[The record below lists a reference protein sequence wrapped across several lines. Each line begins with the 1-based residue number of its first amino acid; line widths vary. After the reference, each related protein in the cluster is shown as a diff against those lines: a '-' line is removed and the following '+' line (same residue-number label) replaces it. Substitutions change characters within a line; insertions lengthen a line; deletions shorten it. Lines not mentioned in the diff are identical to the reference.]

1 MSPSD
6 HRPARSW
13 ISSDRAVPR
22 LLVRPLREFMD
33 TEVAGGVVLLAA
45 ALIALVWAN
54 SPLGDT
60 YESLWST
67 KVTIGVGDWALVEDL
82 RHWVNDGLMA
92 VFFFVV
98 GLEIKREIVKGELS
112 TAKAAAMPVIA
123 ALGGMV
129 VPAALYLVLTPG
141 GAAGHGWGIPMATD
155 IAFALGVLALCGPR
169 IPSSL
174 RVFLLSLAIVDD
186 VGAIVVIALVYTPDL
201 DVAFIAVAAAG
212 LLAVVA
218 LRAVRVWWIPVYVVI
233 GTAIW
238 FATLRSGVHA
248 TIAGVI
254 LGLLTPVRALNPDAM
269 QDLLIEEDDLADGQL
284 SAAEARRARWRAQ
297 ASVSVAERI
306 AHELHP
312 WTSFVV
318 VPLFAL
324 ANAGV
329 ELSADSLRT
338 AASSPVTRGVLVG
351 LVVGKIIGITGFAW
365 GGERLGVAALP
376 AGVGWLQMTGVAAV
390 AGIGFTVSIFIAG
403 LAFEDGSLVEEAKMG
418 ILAAS
423 VLATAIGATVLRVG
437 RRERRPVQPGDPRT
451 RAGEA

>member
-1 MSPSD
+1 MTPPD
-6 HRPARSW
+6 HRSARSW

-22 LLVRPLREFMD
+22 LLVRPLREFLD
-33 TEVAGGVVLLAA
+33 TEIAGGIVLLVA

-60 YESLWST
+60 YESLWRT
-67 KVTIGVGDWALVEDL
+67 KVTIGVGEWALVEDL

-123 ALGGMV
+123 AVGGMI
-129 VPAALYLVLTPG
+129 VPAALYLVLSP
-141 GAAGHGWGIPMATD
+141 AGVAGQGWGIPMATD
-155 IAFALGVLALCGPR
+155 IAFAFGVLALCGPR

-186 VGAIVVIALVYTPDL
+186 IGAIVVIALVYTPEL
-201 DVAFIAVAAAG
+201 EVTFIAVAAAG

-218 LRAVRVWWIPVYVVI
+218 LRAVRVWWVPVYVVI

-254 LGLLTPVRALNPDAM
+254 LGLLTPVRALNPNAM
-269 QDLLIEEDDLADGQL
+269 QDLLIEEEDLADGQL

-306 AHELHP
+306 AHDLHP

-329 ELSADSLRT
+329 ELSADSLRA
-338 AASSPVTRGVLVG
+338 AASSPVTIGVLVG
-351 LVVGKIIGITGFAW
+351 LVAGKIVGITGFAW
-365 GGERLGVAALP
+365 GAERLGVAAFP
-376 AGVGWLQMTGVAAV
+376 TGVGWLQMTGVAAV

-423 VLATAIGATVLRVG
+423 VLATAIGATVLRVS
-437 RRERRPVQPGDPRT
+437 RRARSPVQPGDPSR
-451 RAGEA
+451 RGGEA

>member
-1 MSPSD
+1 MSTPN

-22 LLVRPLREFMD
+22 LLVRPLREFLD

-45 ALIALVWAN
+45 ALIALFWAN

-67 KVTIGVGDWALVEDL
+67 RVTIGVGDWAQVEDL

-98 GLEIKREIVKGELS
+98 GLEVKREIVKGELS

-123 ALGGMV
+123 AAGGMV
-129 VPAALYLVLTPG
+129 VPAALYLVLTPAG
-141 GAAGHGWGIPMATD
+141 VAGHGWGIPMATD

-186 VGAIVVIALVYTPDL
+186 VGAIVVIALVYTPEL
-201 DVAFIAVAAAG
+201 DVAFVAVAVAG
-212 LLAVVA
+212 LLAVVV
-218 LRAVRVWWIPVYVVI
+218 LRAARVWWVPIYVVI
-233 GTAIW
+233 GTATW

-254 LGLLTPVRALNPDAM
+254 LGLLTPVRTFDPNAM
-269 QDLLIEEDDLADGQL
+269 QDLSIEEDGDRRP
-284 SAAEARRARWRAQ
+284 SAGDERSERRRAR
-297 ASVSVAERI
+297 ASVSVGERI
-306 AHELHP
+306 AHDLHP

-329 ELSADSLRT
+329 ELGADSLR
-338 AASSPVTRGVLVG
+338 AAFSSPVTRGVLVG
-351 LVVGKIIGITGFAW
+351 LVVGKTIGITSFAW
-365 GGERLGVAALP
+365 GAERLGVAARP
-376 AGVGWLQMTGVAAV
+376 AGVGWVQMTGAAAV

-403 LAFEDGSLVEEAKMG
+403 LAFEDGALVEEAKVG

-423 VLATAIGATVLRVG
+423 VLATAIGATLLRMSHSSKQLD
-437 RRERRPVQPGDPRT
+437 PVEDPDESTGSAR
-451 RAGEA
+451 

>member
-1 MSPSD
+1 MSPPD

-22 LLVRPLREFMD
+22 LLVRPLREFLD
-33 TEVAGGVVLLAA
+33 TEVAGAVVLLAA

-60 YESLWST
+60 YESLWRT
-67 KVTIGVGDWALVEDL
+67 KVTIGVGRLGLVEDL

-98 GLEIKREIVKGELS
+98 GLEIKRELVEGELS

-123 ALGGMV
+123 AAGGMA
-129 VPAALYLVLTPG
+129 VPAVLYLVLTPTG
-141 GAAGHGWGIPMATD
+141 VAGHGWGIPMATD

-186 VGAIVVIALVYTPDL
+186 VGAIVVIALVYTPEL
-201 DVAFIAVAAAG
+201 DVAFIALAAVG

-218 LRAVRVWWIPVYVVI
+218 LRAVRVWWIPIYVVI

-254 LGLLTPVRALNPDAM
+254 LGLLTPVRALNPNAM
-269 QDLLIEEDDLADGQL
+269 QDLLIEEEDLADGQL
-284 SAAEARRARWRAQ
+284 SAAEAGAPGGAPRRRSRLR
-297 ASVSVAERI
+297 SGSRTI
-306 AHELHP
+306 LHP

-329 ELSADSLRT
+329 ELSADSLR
-338 AASSPVTRGVLVG
+338 AAATSPVTRGVLVG
-351 LVVGKIIGITGFAW
+351 LVVGKIVGITGFAW
-365 GGERLGVAALP
+365 GAERLGVATLP
-376 AGVGWLQMTGVAAV
+376 TGVGWFQMTGVAAV

-403 LAFEDGSLVEEAKMG
+403 LAFGDGSLVDEAKVG

-423 VLATAIGATVLRVG
+423 VLATAIGATLLRMSHLEHGG
-437 RRERRPVQPGDPRT
+437 RVRQGGR
-451 RAGEA
+451 